1 MSIRRLPVY
10 ALPTTRGDCIAGT
23 LHTGSREERTAGD
36 RQCQVIQCRHYLARV
51 DSDDVPGRRHGGC
64 APPWTVS
71 DRGDA
76 SSPSCSLDVVDAN
89 PAGLSSGEV
98 AQVMGVSRRRVEQI
112 VRAWLVSQGAADV
125 LEVGRDG

>member
-1 MSIRRLPVY
+1 MIRLPVY
-10 ALPTTRGDCIAGT
+10 ALPRTRGECIEGT
-23 LHTGSREERTAGD
+23 PHTGSREERTAGV
-36 RQCQVIQCRHYLARV
+36 RQCQVMQCRHYLARV
-51 DSDDVPGRRHGGC
+51 DSDDVPGRRHDGI

-98 AQVMGVSRRRVEQI
+98 ARVMGISRRRVEQI